1 MLDAVFEAIFEF
13 ILEKVLVG
21 IFYWPGWL
29 VLRIVTWGRYPP
41 PSPEP
46 HNETFVA
53 VVGLATPLAL
63 LTFALS
69 A

>member
-13 ILEKVLVG
+13 IFEKVLVG
-21 IFYWPGWL
+21 VFYWPGWL
-29 VLRIVTWGRYPP
+29 VLRVVTWGRYPP
-41 PSPEP
+41 SRPDP

-53 VVGLATPLAL
+53 VMGLATVLAL
-63 LTFALS
+63 LTFILS